1 MKNNIFFR
9 LFAAA
14 AAVMLLCTAVPVSA
28 AEITAE
34 AAAQDIIEYNLKK
47 SGAGSIQQ
55 WLDGNLSDTAGS
67 SEGYVLALKKYAPT
81 LDYSG
86 CADAFA
92 AYSKSNSFTSAAAS
106 RQKTALAMIACGKKS
121 GGYLDTALDDTLGK
135 QGLMTYVYGLHL
147 INNGIPGGERK
158 ATQTVKTLLERQL
171 SDGGW
176 ALAGKNGDV
185 DITAMTLQAL
195 APYYGKSAAVKKAA
209 DSALGFLS
217 RNQQQDG
224 GYKSYGIE
232 TSESASQ
239 TAIALC
245 ALGID
250 ILSDS
255 RFIKSGNT
263 VIDGILKFRLDDGS
277 FCHKAGEET
286 NGMATEQAFA
296 AFTAVIKGGNI
307 MLFGS
312 SVPAL
317 DESALT
323 ADSSVSSGTQGGG
336 TSEKPSGGSSEA
348 PDKENT
354 SSSGSSS
361 AAGDNGAMQSGSDST
376 EGSQESGTLRGE
388 TDSSY
393 SPEGS
398 SEETA
403 GGSGAASEPDG
414 EKGFP
419 IAAAVITAVL
429 IAGAA
434 AALVILKVKH
444 KI

>member
-217 RNQQQDG
+217 RSQQQDG

-376 EGSQESGTLRGE
+376 EGSQESGTLSGE
-388 TDSSY
+388 TNSSY
-393 SPEGS
+393 SQEDS

-403 GGSGAASEPDG
+403 GGSGATSEPVAQ
-414 EKGFP
+414 KGFP
-419 IAAAVITAVL
+419 VVAVVIIIVLAVGAAAV
-429 IAGAA
+429 
-434 AALVILKVKH
+434 LVILKVKH

>member
-1 MKNNIFFR
+1 MKNNIILR
-9 LFAAA
+9 LFTAAA
-14 AAVMLLCTAVPVSA
+14 ALLLLCTAPVSA
-28 AEITAE
+28 AGITAE
-34 AAAQDIIEYNLKK
+34 TAAEDIIGYNLKK

-92 AYSKSNSFTSAAAS
+92 AYSESDGFTSAAAS
-106 RQKTALAMIACGKKS
+106 RQKTALALIACGRKS
-121 GGYLDTALDDTLGK
+121 GGYLDTALEDTLGK

-147 INNGIPGGERK
+147 INNGIPGSEKK

-195 APYYGKSAAVKKAA
+195 APYYGKSTAVKKAA

-217 RNQQQDG
+217 RSQQFDG
-224 GYKSYGIE
+224 GYKSYGTE

-239 TAIALC
+239 TAVALC

-250 ILSDS
+250 VFSDS
-255 RFIKSGNT
+255 RFIKNGNT

-277 FCHKAGEET
+277 FCHKTGEGT

-296 AFTAVIKGGNI
+296 AFTAVIKGVNI
-307 MLFGS
+307 MLFGG

-323 ADSSVSSGTQGGG
+323 SDSSVSSDTQGGG
-336 TSEKPSGGSSEA
+336 TAGKPSGSSSESA
-348 PDKENT
+348 DKENT
-354 SSSGSSS
+354 ASSGSASVSGDGSS
-361 AAGDNGAMQSGSDST
+361 VQSGSVSPSDSSENGAPG
-376 EGSQESGTLRGE
+376 EG
-388 TDSSY
+388 TDSPY
-393 SPEGS
+393 SPEDSS
-398 SEETA
+398 SETS
-403 GGSGAASEPDG
+403 GGSGVSSEPDA

-419 IAAAVITAVL
+419 AAASVIIIVL
-429 IAGAA
+429 AAGAA

>member
-67 SEGYVLALKKYAPT
+67 SEGYVLALKKYAPS

-209 DSALGFLS
+209 DAALGFLS

-323 ADSSVSSGTQGGG
+323 ADSSVSSGTQGDG

-348 PDKENT
+348 SDKENT
-354 SSSGSSS
+354 ASSGSSS
-361 AAGDNGAMQSGSDST
+361 AVGDNSAMHSGSDSS
-376 EGSQESGTLRGE
+376 GSSQESGTLSGG

-403 GGSGAASEPDG
+403 GGSGATSEPVAQ
-414 EKGFP
+414 KGFP
-419 IAAAVITAVL
+419 VVAVVIIIVLAVGAAAV
-429 IAGAA
+429 
-434 AALVILKVKH
+434 LVILKVKH

>member
-1 MKNNIFFR
+1 MKNNIILR
-9 LFAAA
+9 LFTAAA
-14 AAVMLLCTAVPVSA
+14 ALLLLCTAPVSA
-28 AEITAE
+28 AGITAE
-34 AAAQDIIEYNLKK
+34 TAAEDIIGYNLKK

-55 WLDGNLSDTAGS
+55 WLDGGLSDTAGS

-92 AYSKSNSFTSAAAS
+92 AYLESDGFTSAAAS
-106 RQKTALAMIACGKKS
+106 RQKTALALIACGRKS
-121 GGYLDTALDDTLGK
+121 GGYLDTALEDTLGK

-147 INNGIPGGERK
+147 INNGIPGGEQK

-217 RNQQQDG
+217 RSQQFDG
-224 GYKSYGIE
+224 GYKSYGTE

-239 TAIALC
+239 AAVALC

-250 ILSDS
+250 VFSDS
-255 RFIKSGNT
+255 RFIKNGNT

-277 FCHKAGEET
+277 FCHKTGEGT

-307 MLFGS
+307 MLFSGS
-312 SVPAL
+312 APAL

-323 ADSSVSSGTQGGG
+323 SDSSVSSGTQGGG
-336 TSEKPSGGSSEA
+336 TAGKPSGGSSEA
-348 PDKENT
+348 ADKENT
-354 SSSGSSS
+354 VSSGSSS
-361 AAGDNGAMQSGSDST
+361 ASGDGSSVQSGSVSTSDSSENGAPG
-376 EGSQESGTLRGE
+376 EG
-388 TDSSY
+388 TDSPY
-393 SPEGS
+393 SPEDSS
-398 SEETA
+398 SETS
-403 GGSGAASEPDG
+403 GGSGVSSGPDA

-419 IAAAVITAVL
+419 AAASVIIIVL
-429 IAGAA
+429 AAGAA

>member
-1 MKNNIFFR
+1 MKNKTVLR
-9 LFAAA
+9 LLTAA

-217 RNQQQDG
+217 RSQQQDG

-336 TSEKPSGGSSEA
+336 MSEKPSGGSSEA

-354 SSSGSSS
+354 ASSGSSS
-361 AAGDNGAMQSGSDST
+361 AVGDNSAMQSGSDSS
-376 EGSQESGTLRGE
+376 GSSQESGTLSGG

-403 GGSGAASEPDG
+403 GESGATSEPVAQ
-414 EKGFP
+414 KGFP
-419 IAAAVITAVL
+419 VVAVVIIIVLAVGAAAV
-429 IAGAA
+429 
-434 AALVILKVKH
+434 LVILKVKH

>member
-361 AAGDNGAMQSGSDST
+361 AAGDNGAMQSGSYST
-376 EGSQESGTLRGE
+376 EGSQESGTLSGG

-403 GGSGAASEPDG
+403 GESGATSEPVAQ
-414 EKGFP
+414 KGFP
-419 IAAAVITAVL
+419 VVAVVIIIVLAVGAAAV
-429 IAGAA
+429 
-434 AALVILKVKH
+434 LVILKVKH

>member
-1 MKNNIFFR
+1 MKNNIILR
-9 LFAAA
+9 LFTAAA
-14 AAVMLLCTAVPVSA
+14 ALLLLCTAVPVSA

-217 RNQQQDG
+217 RSQQSDG
-224 GYKSYGIE
+224 GYKSYGTE

-239 TAIALC
+239 TAVALC

-250 ILSDS
+250 VFSDS
-255 RFIKSGNT
+255 RFIKNGNT

-336 TSEKPSGGSSEA
+336 ASEKPSGSSSESA
-348 PDKENT
+348 DKENT
-354 SSSGSSS
+354 ASSGASS
-361 AAGDNGAMQSGSDST
+361 ASGDGGSVQSGSVSPSDSS
-376 EGSQESGTLRGE
+376 ENGAPGEE
-388 TDSSY
+388 TDSPY
-393 SPEGS
+393 SPEDS
-398 SEETA
+398 SAETS
-403 GGSGAASEPDG
+403 GGSGVSSEPDA

-419 IAAAVITAVL
+419 AAAAVIIIVL
-429 IAGAA
+429 AAGAA

>member
-1 MKNNIFFR
+1 MKNKTVLR
-9 LFAAA
+9 LLTAA

-55 WLDGNLSDTAGS
+55 WLDGNLSNTAGS

-239 TAIALC
+239 TLIALC

-255 RFIKSGNT
+255 RFIKNGNT
-263 VIDGILKFRLDDGS
+263 VTDGILKFRLDDGS
-277 FCHKAGEET
+277 FCHKTGEET

-323 ADSSVSSGTQGGG
+323 ADSSVSSGTQGGS

-376 EGSQESGTLRGE
+376 EGSQESGTLSGG

-403 GGSGAASEPDG
+403 GGSGATSEPVAQ
-414 EKGFP
+414 KGFP
-419 IAAAVITAVL
+419 VVAVVIIIVLAVGAAAV
-429 IAGAA
+429 
-434 AALVILKVKH
+434 LVILKVKH